1 MNSQT
6 LPQAERP
13 MPLDTSWLAFCGGH
27 EYAVT
32 VPTCELPTGILRLF
46 RELEADGLTLNL
58 ERENE
63 WN

>member
-1 MNSQT
+1 MNSLP

-13 MPLDTSWLAFCGGH
+13 MPFDATWLAFCGGR

-58 ERENE
+58 EGENQ

>member
-1 MNSQT
+1 MNSLP

-13 MPLDTSWLAFCGGH
+13 MPLDTSWLAFCGGR

-32 VPTCELPTGILRLF
+32 IPSEELPTGILRLF

-58 ERENE
+58 EGENQ